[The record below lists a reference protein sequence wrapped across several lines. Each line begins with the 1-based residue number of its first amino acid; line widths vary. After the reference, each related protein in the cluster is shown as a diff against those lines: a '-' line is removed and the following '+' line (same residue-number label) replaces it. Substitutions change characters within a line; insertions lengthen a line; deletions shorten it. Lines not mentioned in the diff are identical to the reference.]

1 MKLLKYLNLRKSLFF
16 LLSILL
22 FFFDQLTKYYVVLN
36 SELLIYG
43 IKITSFF
50 NLVYVINKGISFGL
64 LADFNISFYLGIF
77 SFFVSIFIVIWM
89 LKTKIIYETLA
100 LSMIL
105 GGALGNGFDRIKDSY
120 VVDFID
126 VHVFNYHW
134 PAFNFADLFICL
146 GAIIYVSHNLFLS
159 KELKK

>member
-1 MKLLKYLNLRKSLFF
+1 MKLLKYLNFKKFLFF
-16 LLSILL
+16 LLSVLL

-36 SELLIYG
+36 SDFLIYG
-43 IKITSFF
+43 IKITPFF

-64 LADFNISFYLGIF
+64 LADLNISFYLGIF
-77 SFFVSIFIVIWM
+77 SFIASIFIVIWM

-126 VHVFNYHW
+126 VHISNYHW

-146 GAIIYVSHNLFLS
+146 GAIIYISQNLFSLN
-159 KELKK
+159 ELKK

>member
-1 MKLLKYLNLRKSLFF
+1 MKLLKHLDLRKFLFF

-22 FFFDQLTKYYVVLN
+22 FFVDQLSKYFVVLN

-43 IKITSFF
+43 VKITSFID
-50 NLVYVINKGISFGL
+50 LVYVINKGISFGL
-64 LADFNISFYLGIF
+64 LADLDISFYLGIF
-77 SFFVSIFIVIWM
+77 SMFASIFIFVWM

-105 GGALGNGFDRIKDSY
+105 GGALGNGFDRVKDSY

-126 VHVFNYHW
+126 VHISNYHW
-134 PAFNFADLFICL
+134 PAFNFADLFISL
-146 GAIIYVSHNLFLS
+146 GAIVFISSNFFFN
-159 KELKK
+159 KEPKK